1 MDRKAEL
8 GNLVHGGASA
18 VKIIINNS
26 TYPAV
31 KNKNTAYHAFGKY

>member
-18 VKIIINNS
+18 AKTGYELAKNFNITYQVYLKSIIC
-26 TYPAV
+26 
-31 KNKNTAYHAFGKY
+31 